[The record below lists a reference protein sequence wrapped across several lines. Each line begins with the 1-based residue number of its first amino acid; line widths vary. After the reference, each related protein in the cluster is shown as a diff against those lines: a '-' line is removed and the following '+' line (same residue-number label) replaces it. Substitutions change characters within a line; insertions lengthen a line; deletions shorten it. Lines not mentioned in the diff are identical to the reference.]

1 MSLGQ
6 KTRHFFTALAL
17 ILVLA
22 TTSACQ
28 ANQTNA
34 KAPTALNPSVTYQQ
48 LEQGNT
54 PAGQEFGK
62 WVVQTAKGLI
72 SDAYVRDNDK
82 LGVVITPQVRPQEV
96 KDLARSLVQGFHQ
109 NFPNRDLKVLVYA
122 PDKELIVTANYNNQ
136 SNQVTYQ

>member
-1 MSLGQ
+1 MTLGQ
-6 KTRHFFTALAL
+6 RTRQFFTALAL

-28 ANQTNA
+28 GNQSQA
-34 KAPTALNPSVTYQQ
+34 KTPTALNPSVTYQQ
-48 LEQGNT
+48 LERGNT
-54 PAGQEFGK
+54 AAGQEFGN

-72 SDAYVRDNDK
+72 NDAYVRDNDK

-96 KDLARSLVQGFHQ
+96 KDLARSLVQGFHH